1 MNQRVTQALSR
12 SVAAAAAL
20 LLMGQAAQAAET
32 VTTDRDPLPTQAG
45 AFTLKLQ
52 PGVSFPVAKPQSDL
66 FDTGGSLAIKG
77 LWAIN
82 RYWSIG
88 PSLTYTALPTSGAGS
103 DYGTAW
109 AVGPSLVLARPRDL
123 PDDRTQISPWLDA
136 DAQYVRTGHLNR
148 PGFAVGAGVA
158 MAIGKSRAFWLGPFV
173 RYSQIVQGSRSG
185 YDNGDAKIVT
195 VGLSL
200 DIGGGV
206 KRPVERAAEVP
217 TVVQAPVVIADRDG
231 DGVPDDVDRCP
242 DVPGTLADHGC
253 PPYQKL
259 VVQPDKLELKEK
271 ISFEWNKAV
280 LEPESFPALDEV
292 AQALKDNKG
301 FKVEVQGH
309 ASSEGTNDHN
319 QDLSEKRAEAVVDY
333 LVAHGVSKDRLASKG
348 FSSSVP
354 ADTNTTQAG
363 REKNRRVE
371 FVVHFKIVTDGS
383 K

>member
-1 MNQRVTQALSR
+1 MNQRVTLSR
-12 SVAAAAAL
+12 SVATAAAAL
-20 LLMGQAAQAAET
+20 LLMSQAAQADET
-32 VTTDRDPLPTQAG
+32 ATSSRDPLPTEAG

-52 PGVSFPVAKPQSDL
+52 PGVSFPVAKPQSDR
-66 FDTGGSLAIKG
+66 FHTGGSLALKG

-88 PSLTYTALPTSGAGS
+88 PSLTYTALPTAGAGS

-109 AVGPSLVLARPRDL
+109 AIGPSLVLARPRDL
-123 PDDRTQISPWLDA
+123 PDSRTQISPWLDV

-158 MAIGKSRAFWLGPFV
+158 MAIGESRAFWLGPFV

-206 KRPVERAAEVP
+206 KRPAERAAEVR
-217 TVVQAPVVIADRDG
+217 TVVQAPVAIPDRDG
-231 DGVPDDVDRCP
+231 DGVPDDVDLCP
-242 DVPGTLADHGC
+242 DVAGPASNKGC
-253 PPYQKL
+253 PVYQKL

-280 LEPESFPALDEV
+280 LETESFPVLDEV

-301 FKVEVQGH
+301 FRVEVQGH
-309 ASSEGTNDHN
+309 ASSEGSNDHN
-319 QDLSEKRAEAVVDY
+319 QDLSEHRAEAVLDY

-371 FVVHFKIVTDGS
+371 FVVHFKILTDGS